1 MKRPRLPLKGSCLC
15 GSVHVSLSAL
25 PLLTLACH
33 CRDCQKLCA
42 SAYSLT
48 AMFPADSFSVTGDLM
63 RGGLRSK
70 GREHHYCRS
79 CLTFVYSRI
88 AGADERVNLRI
99 SVLDDAAAL
108 PPYVE
113 VMTDEKQDWA
123 EVSAAYSYS
132 RFPESAEDLR
142 GLMESY
148 SKGWSEPVQPKD

>member
-99 SVLDDAAAL
+99 SVRDDPAAL
-108 PPYVE
+108 PP
-113 VMTDEKQDWA
+113 
-123 EVSAAYSYS
+123 
-132 RFPESAEDLR
+132 
-142 GLMESY
+142 
-148 SKGWSEPVQPKD
+148 

>member
-1 MKRPRLPLKGSCLC
+1 
-15 GSVHVSLSAL
+15 
-25 PLLTLACH
+25 
-33 CRDCQKLCA
+33 
-42 SAYSLT
+42 
-48 AMFPADSFSVTGDLM
+48 M

-132 RFPESAEDLR
+132 RFPEGAEELR